1 MNIDANPTYDKANDL
16 CEIIERWGSDKGK
29 VSSETESFHNYTRLY
44 YHIFK
49 GRRYNKLR
57 IFELGIGTNNT
68 KILCNMGID
77 GKPGASLRA
86 WTEFFPDSRVFA
98 ADIDNEILFQTDRIS
113 TFYCDQTKADVIQ
126 AMWFNN
132 VNLWTGFDIIIDD
145 GLHRFDPNVTFFEN
159 SVHKLNVGG
168 IFIIEDVG
176 TSIMYKYK
184 DAIVKWSEKYPNIE
198 FRLISLKHPTNIWDN
213 NLMLAKRLY

>member
-1 MNIDANPTYDKANDL
+1 
-16 CEIIERWGSDKGK
+16 
-29 VSSETESFHNYTRLY
+29 
-44 YHIFK
+44 
-49 GRRYNKLR
+49 
-57 IFELGIGTNNT
+57 
-68 KILCNMGID
+68 MGID

-98 ADIDNEILFQTDRIS
+98 ADIDKEILFQTDRIS

-126 AMWFNN
+126 AMWSNN